1 MSWPFLEQNTHLRA
15 LIGFSGAG
23 CRLVDFAIL
32 SLFRSVV
39 EKLLEGGLVVAA
51 GERPRCR
58 GAAPRVFACR
68 AAAATLSSRLAGAA
82 AATETTAATAAAAG
96 LVHLGRGV
104 LQARADLVDLEL
116 DHGALL
122 ALAGLERTLLEPS
135 AHDHAR
141 AAGQALRYV
150 LGRLPP
156 DIAAEEQR
164 FAVLPLVGLAVEH
177 PRRRRDGEVRDG
189 RARRREPQF
198 GVRGQ
203 VSDDCDDGVTSHNVL
218 LAPPCIGG
226 WWSRACCRRE
236 PTQRLRRVAVIRP
249 QAPAD

>member
-23 CRLVDFAIL
+23 RRLVDFAIL
-32 SLFRSVV
+32 SFCLFRSVV

-51 GERPRCR
+51 GERTRCR

-68 AAAATLSSRLAGAA
+68 GAATTLGGRLAGAS
-82 AATETTAATAAAAG
+82 AATTEATTATAAAAG

-104 LQARADLVDLEL
+104 LQARPDLVDLEL

-122 ALAGLERTLLEPS
+122 ALTGLERTLLKPS
-135 AHDHAR
+135 AHDHAQ
-141 AAGQALRYV
+141 AAGQALGYI
-150 LGRLPP
+150 LGSLPP
-156 DIAAEEQR
+156 DAAAEEQR

-177 PRRRRDGEVRDG
+177 AGRRRDGEIRDG

-203 VSDDCDDGVTSHNVL
+203 ASDDCDDGVTSHNVL
-218 LAPPCIGG
+218 LAPP
-226 WWSRACCRRE
+226 
-236 PTQRLRRVAVIRP
+236 
-249 QAPAD
+249 

>member
-23 CRLVDFAIL
+23 RRLVDFAICR
-32 SLFRSVV
+32 LFRSVV
-39 EKLLEGGLVVAA
+39 EKLLEGGLVVAT
-51 GERPRCR
+51 GERARCR

-68 AAAATLSSRLAGAA
+68 VAATTLGGGRLAGAPA
-82 AATETTAATAAAAG
+82 AASTETTPATAAAAG
-96 LVHLGRGV
+96 FVHLGRGV
-104 LQARADLVDLEL
+104 LQARADLIDLEL

-122 ALAGLERTLLEPS
+122 ALTGLERTLLEPS

-141 AAGQALRYV
+141 AAGQALGYV
-150 LGRLPP
+150 LGSLPP
-156 DIAAEEQR
+156 DVAAEEQR
-164 FAVLPLVGLAVEH
+164 FAVLPLIGLTVEH
-177 PRRRRDGEVRDG
+177 AGRRRDREVRDG

-218 LAPPCIGG
+218 LAPP
-226 WWSRACCRRE
+226 
-236 PTQRLRRVAVIRP
+236 
-249 QAPAD
+249 

>member
-15 LIGFSGAG
+15 LTGVSGARR
-23 CRLVDFAIL
+23 RLVDFAIL
-32 SLFRSVV
+32 SFCLFRSVV

-51 GERPRCR
+51 GERTRCR

-68 AAAATLSSRLAGAA
+68 GAATTLGGRLAGASA
-82 AATETTAATAAAAG
+82 AATTEATTATAAAAG

-104 LQARADLVDLEL
+104 LQARPDLVDLEL

-122 ALAGLERTLLEPS
+122 ALTGLERTLLEPS
-135 AHDHAR
+135 AGDHAR
-141 AAGQALRYV
+141 AAGQALGYV
-150 LGRLPP
+150 LGSLPP
-156 DIAAEEQR
+156 DVAAEEQR

-177 PRRRRDGEVRDG
+177 AGRRRDGEVRDG

-218 LAPPCIGG
+218 LAPP
-226 WWSRACCRRE
+226 
-236 PTQRLRRVAVIRP
+236 
-249 QAPAD
+249 